1 MRKINKIYITA
12 AFFLLA
18 LIVTVYF
25 FHFKNNNNDNNTFV
39 SGFELSTVSVIPT
52 DAIAVLHFNSI
63 NNSIDLL
70 SDTSHM
76 FPPLYPSS
84 SPVGKLINLSVSRGV
99 SQLTVSFH
107 YSAKNEMSPLVIL
120 YFDSDSSFTL
130 NSGNILRKMSAVKE
144 SSYNGVD
151 IFAGGGMKYFKQGR
165 MIVASNSLIIL
176 QSSIRHVKSGASI
189 MDNSNFKEIVA
200 STPNGDHMCFF
211 NIQQF
216 GKIFSSFT
224 EYPYWKYADFLS
236 KVSSWCSFK
245 YEVNGSGVY
254 ISGDMYNTRGRRDFA
269 TIFQYA
275 EAGSSQLS
283 DVLPYNTLGALSISV
298 KDFDKLLNSF
308 YEYKRSYKV
317 IDPSLFENDKQWF
330 MSQNPEELVLAL
342 LPYKSSYRW
351 VTLIRCKE
359 EVKKRSV
366 TLFEHKGALERL
378 FGKAFSYNN
387 ESFVLTFGHW
397 MFIGDEDML
406 HAFASGNFERYSLK
420 DFVAQGE
427 AYDVLTKLDAPLT
440 VIANVSMMPDSVGNI
455 FREPFNAKIS
465 AKLHEKN
472 YQIIIF
478 KLFPYDNK
486 AKFSLNFTSQRVAKL
501 REPDTDLVNIPD
513 TVRIPSGPFILS
525 KDGNDK
531 LILEQLPDYK
541 LRLKHADGKGIWTIP
556 FEGPL
561 RGFVEEVD
569 YFSHKSYQ
577 MLFASGNKLYLLDK
591 RGRFVGRFPKSVD
604 SVIVLGPK
612 VYEKPDGEGF
622 NIMLMHPGNT
632 LRMYDKECHPVEDW
646 KDIVLDETIEN
657 FPEMLIVDGKTFWVL
672 RTRTKTVIYRE
683 NGEPV
688 GDLKGD
694 KTLLPDSGI
703 RVLHGTKVAVTT
715 RKGKEAVL
723 DLESG
728 KLSKLKKSDL

>member
-1 MRKINKIYITA
+1 MRKIYKIYITV

-18 LIVTVYF
+18 LIITVVF
-25 FHFKNNNNDNNTFV
+25 FHFKNNNDGNNTFV
-39 SGFELSTVSVIPT
+39 PGFELSTVSVIPT
-52 DAIAVLHFNSI
+52 DAIAVLHFNGIS
-63 NNSIDLL
+63 NSIDLL
-70 SDTSHM
+70 SDTSYM
-76 FPPLYPSS
+76 FPPLYPSL
-84 SPVGKLINLSVSRGV
+84 SPVGNLINLSVSGGI

-120 YFDSDSSFTL
+120 YFDSDSSFAS

-151 IFAGGGMKYFKQGR
+151 IFAGGGMKFFKQGR

-176 QSSIRHVKSGASI
+176 QSSIRHVISGASI

-200 STPNGDHMCFF
+200 TTLHGDHMCFF
-211 NIQQF
+211 NIQQV

-224 EYPYWKYADFLS
+224 KYPYWKYADFFS
-236 KVSSWCSFK
+236 KISSWCSFK
-245 YEVNGSGVY
+245 YDIIGNDVY
-254 ISGDMYNTRGRRDFA
+254 ISGDMYNTGGRRDFA

-283 DVLPYNTLGALSISV
+283 NILPYNTLGALSISV
-298 KDFDKLLNSF
+298 KDFNKLLSSF

-317 IDPSLFENDKQWF
+317 IDQSLFENEKQWF

-351 VTLIRCKE
+351 VTLIRSKQAEKE
-359 EVKKRSV
+359 RSV

-387 ESFVLTFGHW
+387 ENFVLKSGHW
-397 MFIGDEDML
+397 QFIGDEDIL
-406 HAFASGNFERYSLK
+406 QGFASGNFERYSLK
-420 DFVAQGE
+420 DFIAQGE
-427 AYDVLTKLDAPLT
+427 AYSAMTKSYAPLT
-440 VIANVSMMPDSVGNI
+440 VIANVSVMPDSVGNI
-455 FREPFNAKIS
+455 FREPFSSRVS

-486 AKFSLNFTSQRVAKL
+486 TGFSLNLNSQRVVKL

-513 TVRIPSGPFILS
+513 TVRIPSGPFTLS
-525 KDGNDK
+525 KDENEK

-541 LRLKHADGKGIWTIP
+541 LRLKHTDGKGIWTIP
-556 FEGPL
+556 FEGAL

-612 VYEKPDGEGF
+612 VYERPDGEGF
-622 NIMLMHPGNT
+622 NIMLLHPGNT
-632 LRMYDKECHPVEDW
+632 LRMYDKECHPVEGW
-646 KDIVLDETIEN
+646 KDIILDETIED

-683 NGEPV
+683 NGEAV

-694 KTLLPDSGI
+694 RTLLPDSKI
-703 RVLHGTKVAVTT
+703 RVLNGTKVAVST